1 MQRGPK
7 KKSIEE
13 KKAVGSYRPCRDD
26 PRIILPTNAPPP
38 KMPDYLTAEAQAV
51 WHEEIERVT
60 QSGTSDLDSSLFA
73 DYCCLAAVVRAAF
86 KAGEV
91 PRGNQMVELRKQR
104 ELLGIGGAPSRA
116 QRSTKGQVEPS
127 NPFADL
133 AGD

>member
-26 PRIILPTNAPPP
+26 PNILIPASAAPPE
-38 KMPDYLTAEAQAV
+38 MPDYLTADAQEV
-51 WHEEIERVT
+51 WHEELDRVT
-60 QSGTSDLDSSLFA
+60 QSGTSNLDSSLFA
-73 DYCCLAAVVRAAF
+73 DYCCLAAIVRAAF

-91 PRGNQMVELRKQR
+91 PKGNQLVELRKQR

-116 QRSTKGQVEPS
+116 QRGKVAEPDPR
-127 NPFADL
+127 NEFAKL
-133 AGD
+133 LGE

>member
-26 PRIILPTNAPPP
+26 PTIILSMNVAPPL
-38 KMPDYLTAEAQAV
+38 MPDYLTAEAQAI

-73 DYCCLAAVVRAAF
+73 DYCCLAAMVRSAF

-91 PRGNQMVELRKQR
+91 PKGNQLVELRKQR

-116 QRSTKGQVEPS
+116 QRGKVAEPDTR
-127 NPFADL
+127 NEFAKL
-133 AGD
+133 LGE

>member
-26 PRIILPTNAPPP
+26 PTILIPASATPPQ
-38 KMPDYLTAEAQAV
+38 MPDYLTADAQAV
-51 WHEEIERVT
+51 WFEELDRVT

-73 DYCCLAAVVRAAF
+73 DYCCLAAVVRATF

-91 PRGNQMVELRKQR
+91 PKGNQLVELRKQR

-116 QRSTKGQVEPS
+116 QRGKVAEPDTR
-127 NPFADL
+127 NEFAKL
-133 AGD
+133 LSE